1 VLIHV
6 IFVPLLMRTIVSI
19 VLYACH
25 VQILISV
32 GVQCGNIIAL
42 YGCSQHRIM
51 SVSPLITVV
60 LHQLV
65 MSKVLGDLQ
74 DHIFRFLDHLLLLLH
89 ILHLLSLLLSSGTLL
104 FCFKVHFRV
113 NIAELN
119 HRGIKLAIYFRFD
132 KRFVEVARRL
142 KLEWRSTRN

>member
-1 VLIHV
+1 MLIHV
-6 IFVPLLMRTIVSI
+6 IFVPLVMRTIVSI
-19 VLYACH
+19 LLYVCH

-32 GVQCGNIIAL
+32 GIQCGHIIAL
-42 YGCSQHRIM
+42 YRCSQQRIM
-51 SVSPLITVV
+51 ILSPLITVV

-65 MSKVLGDLQ
+65 MSEVLGDFQ

-89 ILHLLSLLLSSGTLL
+89 MLHLLSLLLSSGMLL
-104 FCFKVHFRV
+104 FSFKVRFGV